1 MAKISKIALVKDA
14 GSGTTTAT
22 NSITKTI
29 TQTTLEAST
38 GNISLPIFRPT
49 IPPPTVIAPPTYYFT
64 PVDNEIINSGEED
77 IPEVES
83 TIVARVLDLYKDQ
96 LEDPESL
103 ESKFFTFL
111 NTARTTEEDKIFNTV
126 YMMLDQKYTDVK
138 MINDFLS
145 DSELTFVNLEIIL
158 SHIDTF
164 KLDRVRKQLYNYTYQ
179 DQGKLFDYLVT
190 SDLTTEDNEFLLK
203 SLDKDMQTPP
213 DFFLLKAKVD
223 LLKEDHFRSFREAEE
238 RYWEVIED
246 YPEEYS
252 FILTQ
257 DYSEETHKY
266 YDTMLTALF
275 NKHESQAVFL
285 SQPAL
290 KSVFHTD
297 KTINSEI
304 GKLLK
309 GEYKHLTITD
319 IYSYIDKLAFALVK
333 GNYANSFDTLDPE
346 SIPDLERFTTTR
358 IDELLTKPEVS
369 VDALKEMKFMNEYL
383 SGFFRLNSVSFKT
396 LLENIEDDLDTLRG
410 IYIDLRND
418 LLNTGMFTERGK

>member
-1 MAKISKIALVKDA
+1 
-14 GSGTTTAT
+14 
-22 NSITKTI
+22 
-29 TQTTLEAST
+29 
-38 GNISLPIFRPT
+38 
-49 IPPPTVIAPPTYYFT
+49 
-64 PVDNEIINSGEED
+64 
-77 IPEVES
+77 
-83 TIVARVLDLYKDQ
+83 
-96 LEDPESL
+96 
-103 ESKFFTFL
+103 
-111 NTARTTEEDKIFNTV
+111 
-126 YMMLDQKYTDVK
+126 
-138 MINDFLS
+138 
-145 DSELTFVNLEIIL
+145 
-158 SHIDTF
+158 
-164 KLDRVRKQLYNYTYQ
+164 
-179 DQGKLFDYLVT
+179 
-190 SDLTTEDNEFLLK
+190 
-203 SLDKDMQTPP
+203 MQTPP

-223 LLKEDHFRSFREAEE
+223 LLKEDHFHSFREAEE
-238 RYWEVIED
+238 LYWEVIGD
-246 YPEEYS
+246 YPEEYP

-257 DYSEETHKY
+257 DYSEEAYKY

-309 GEYKHLTITD
+309 REYKYLTITD

-383 SGFFRLNSVSFKT
+383 SGFFSIDSGSFKT
-396 LLENIEDDLDTLRG
+396 LLDNIEKDLDTLRG